1 MCSSAKS
8 VEQGKLCDA
17 IERQCV
23 EASKCSRKIDVSSS
37 VAVFEFIDAEAAEAM
52 IVQRLPHITMQRAL
66 PYYWVVQSLNTHHI
80 GHCEPYR
87 ECEKNMYL
95 TYAMK
100 NTSTANGQ
108 YAKMKRANCVMMS

>member
-52 IVQRLPHITMQRAL
+52 IVQ
-66 PYYWVVQSLNTHHI
+66 
-80 GHCEPYR
+80 
-87 ECEKNMYL
+87 
-95 TYAMK
+95 
-100 NTSTANGQ
+100 
-108 YAKMKRANCVMMS
+108 